1 MINMKNDM
9 VTTNLRL
16 PRQDWLMIKTLAAE
30 EGKSFNEYI
39 NWLVE
44 DRGKK
49 VMIFGDMAKLRGEK
63 KMTLADLR
71 KKVAKTKGKKLELN
85 EDDKIIYEL

>member
-1 MINMKNDM
+1 MNSDI

-39 NWLVE
+39 
-44 DRGKK
+44 KK
-49 VMIFGDMAKLRGEK
+49 IIVTSALSVG
-63 KMTLADLR
+63 
-71 KKVAKTKGKKLELN
+71 KGKKEKKIMSIWDLRDVARASKGKAMELN
-85 EDDKIIYEL
+85 EDDKIIYG

>member
-1 MINMKNDM
+1 MIIVKNDI

-16 PRQDWLMIKTLAAE
+16 PRQDWLMIKALAAE

-44 DRGKK
+44 DVSKRMM
-49 VMIFGDMAKLRGEK
+49 VFGEAANMRQEGRKLK
-63 KMTLADLR
+63 
-71 KKVAKTKGKKLELN
+71 LN
-85 EDDKIIYEL
+85 EDDKIIYGL